1 VQISKIDSDLRLLS
15 PGPRGGLGEIKL
27 PPLQPGS
34 SIMPG
39 KVNPVMPEV
48 VDQVCYEIIGSD
60 LTVTMAAEAG
70 QLELNAMEPIMA
82 LNPLKSLRLLTKV
95 GRAFANLCVKGIV
108 ADRERC
114 RKMVEGSIG
123 IVTALN
129 SVLGDGRSATVA
141 REAPESA
148 ITTGVCALNFLL
160 VGAPWL
166 LLVAR

>member
-1 VQISKIDSDLRLLS
+1 GRIRSS
-15 PGPRGGLGEIKL
+15 PPPPPPLPAGPGAGWGEIPP

-48 VDQVCYEIIGSD
+48 VNQVCYEIIGSD
-60 LTVTMAAEAG
+60 VTVTMAAEAG

-82 LNPLKSLRLLTKV
+82 FNLLKSLRLLTNV
-95 GRAFANLCVKGIV
+95 CRAFANLCVKGIV

-114 RKMVEGSIG
+114 RRMVEGSIG

-129 SVLGDGRSATVA
+129 PVL
-141 REAPESA
+141 
-148 ITTGVCALNFLL
+148 
-160 VGAPWL
+160 
-166 LLVAR
+166 